1 MRRQCWCQTNH
12 AVPPQVRDEL
22 PHTVW
27 GFRQQQRISHPQQV
41 QKSILYLQRR
51 HPRCF
56 ITHGVTARS
65 VLPFIIYTTICW
77 WVQLGK
83 KISEIFLISGFLFQ
97 KYNAS
102 DSKRKRSQHRS
113 RFCEDSKLKMKQ
125 RSKNKAAY
133 SKQAVIF
140 ALTSLSHKAPT
151 VPQWWSSF

>member
-41 QKSILYLQRR
+41 QESILYLQRR

-56 ITHGVTARS
+56 ITHRVTARS

-77 WVQLGK
+77 WFQLGNIFLK
-83 KISEIFLISGFLFQ
+83 SSSFCRFTVSEIQRF
-97 KYNAS
+97 
-102 DSKRKRSQHRS
+102 SKHRS

-151 VPQWWSSF
+151 VP